1 MQTTPFISYSSY
13 HQFLNNNAVPLCLR
27 KSWIVENFKEDSDA
41 IIAFFNAPIDRAI
54 LEELKT
60 ASSLLAASNVK
71 RTPNIEILE
80 GLLVEREDKKKRNLQ
95 ILDAYNNGYSQHMIS
110 KVLDLSQP
118 TVNGIIKRTI
128 LLLSPDP

>member
-1 MQTTPFISYSSY
+1 
-13 HQFLNNNAVPLCLR
+13 VPLCLR

-41 IIAFFNAPIDRAI
+41 IIAFFNTPIDRAI

-110 KVLDLSQP
+110 KVLGLSQP

-128 LLLSPDP
+128 LSLSPRIIQM

>member
-1 MQTTPFISYSSY
+1 
-13 HQFLNNNAVPLCLR
+13 VPLCLR

-41 IIAFFNAPIDRAI
+41 IIAFFNTTIDRAI

-80 GLLVEREDKKKRNLQ
+80 GCLQKEKINRREIYK
-95 ILDAYNNGYSQHMIS
+95 Y
-110 KVLDLSQP
+110 
-118 TVNGIIKRTI
+118 
-128 LLLSPDP
+128 